1 MMMHAIPSLY
11 FGSNADRIQ
20 AEYIK
25 MLVVQESVIDTPNL
39 VPTILINK
47 VWFLKFLAE
56 NSLQLMPF
64 LNPHF
69 QTKSASFIWT
79 KVLLFTKS
87 RNWPPQT
94 SLQTGFSQN
103 LKLCLSP
110 GGSIFLLANK
120 WRLRT
125 EGDSTGYSK
134 PIIAWIWKKRSLD
147 PGDPVCDRLQDIHCR
162 PKTRFCMSTDT
173 QW

>member
-11 FGSNADRIQ
+11 FGSNVDRIQ

-25 MLVVQESVIDTPNL
+25 MLVVQESVIDIPNL

-69 QTKSASFIWT
+69 QTKSASFIST
-79 KVLLFTKS
+79 KVLHFTKS
-87 RNWPPQT
+87 RNGPPALPLQT
-94 SLQTGFSQN
+94 SLQTGFPQN
-103 LKLCLSP
+103 LKLCSSP

-134 PIIAWIWKKRSLD
+134 PIIAWIWKKKIFRPWRSSMRSFAGYSL
-147 PGDPVCDRLQDIHCR
+147 
-162 PKTRFCMSTDT
+162 
-173 QW
+173 

>member
-1 MMMHAIPSLY
+1 MHPIPSLY
-11 FGSNADRIQ
+11 FGSNVDRIQ
-20 AEYIK
+20 AVYIK

-39 VPTILINK
+39 VPTTTILINK

-56 NSLQLMPF
+56 SSLQLMPF

-79 KVLLFTKS
+79 KVLLFIKKDMG
-87 RNWPPQT
+87 PLQT
-94 SLQTGFSQN
+94 SLQTGFPQN

-125 EGDSTGYSK
+125 EGDITVYSK
-134 PIIAWIWKKRSLD
+134 PIIAWIWKKKIFKPWRSSMQSFAGYSL
-147 PGDPVCDRLQDIHCR
+147 
-162 PKTRFCMSTDT
+162 
-173 QW
+173 